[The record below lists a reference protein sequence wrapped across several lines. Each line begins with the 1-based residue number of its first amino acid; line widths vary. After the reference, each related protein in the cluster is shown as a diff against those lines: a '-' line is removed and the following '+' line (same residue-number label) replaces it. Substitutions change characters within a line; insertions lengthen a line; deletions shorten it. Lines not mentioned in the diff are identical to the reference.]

1 MLKLACVISD
11 LSVTHRACHFSMGGK
26 LDYFHSKRSLSSKNL
41 HRSDFTE
48 ENLTCLI
55 YIALL
60 YINRLFQ
67 GFLKQDF
74 EPNHNR
80 NTSTA
85 SAMAETTS
93 NHFGANECSFI
104 LIGLYGTPIS
114 PRAIWRHF
122 ARTSHYV
129 CYVKDPICQLTAC
142 ASSFRCVNQGFPSNY
157 HRPTPKSGM
166 KCSHP
171 MKAFLSANLH

>member
-11 LSVTHRACHFSMGGK
+11 LRVTHRVCHFSMEGK
-26 LDYFHSKRSLSSKNL
+26 LDYFYSKRSLSSKNL
-41 HRSDFTE
+41 QRSDFTE
-48 ENLTCLI
+48 ENLTCFI

-80 NTSTA
+80 NTSKA

-104 LIGLYGTPIS
+104 LIGLYGIPIS

-122 ARTSHYV
+122 ARTSHHV

-142 ASSFRCVNQGFPSNY
+142 ASSFRYKPRCSLKLPQT
-157 HRPTPKSGM
+157 HPKIWYEMLVSDE
-166 KCSHP
+166 SIP
-171 MKAFLSANLH
+171 FS

>member
-11 LSVTHRACHFSMGGK
+11 LSMTHRVCHFSMEGK
-26 LDYFHSKRSLSSKNL
+26 VDSKRSLSSKNL
-41 HRSDFTE
+41 QRSDFTE
-48 ENLTCLI
+48 ENLTCFI
-55 YIALL
+55 YIVLL

-80 NTSTA
+80 NTSTT

-104 LIGLYGTPIS
+104 LIGLYSTPIS
-114 PRAIWRHF
+114 PRVIWRHF
-122 ARTSHYV
+122 ARTSYHV
-129 CYVKDPICQLTAC
+129 CYVKDPSILSTHSLCQL
-142 ASSFRCVNQGFPSNY
+142 FP
-157 HRPTPKSGM
+157 
-166 KCSHP
+166 
-171 MKAFLSANLH
+171 L